1 MQQAAEGPR
10 RVRVERGIYR
20 NPSTGGYE
28 IQYTDR
34 DGRVRWRRVYGGL
47 RDARLER
54 AEVQTRLG
62 RGDPMVRSR
71 RTFADVGEEW
81 LAAQTHL
88 RKRTHSLYTTAL
100 RRHLAPRLGAL
111 RIVDVDE
118 DAIARLIAELQASGL
133 SGWTVQGILVPLGRI
148 LNHAARRGLIA
159 DNPMRRLER
168 RERPRVERREMR
180 ILNSEEIDAV
190 LQVATPAYRN
200 VLATA
205 IFTGLRQSELLG
217 LTWADVD
224 LGAGIIRVRR
234 QLDRGGGY
242 SEPKTPRSKRDVVLM
257 PSLVTL
263 LREHQLASAYSSS
276 TDPVFVTRTGRPLYY
291 RNLIRGAPSRAR
303 EGRSRQRRAATAP
316 LPRPPPHICVAIDR
330 AGPQHRFHRQSARAR
345 VAELHASCLRRFV
358 RSRGARQPRPR
369 PARSGLRRDADGAL
383 AAAFR
388 SLSAS
393 VGEALV
399 QAVCGGCAPVATA

>member
-1 MQQAAEGPR
+1 MQADPKPAR
-10 RVRVERGIYR
+10 RIRVERGIYR

-28 IQYTDR
+28 IEYTDG

-88 RKRTHSLYTTAL
+88 RRRTHSLYTTAL
-100 RRHLAPRLGAL
+100 RRHLVPRLGTM
-111 RIVDVDE
+111 RITEVDE
-118 DAIARLIAELQASGL
+118 DAIARVVAELQASGL
-133 SGWTVQGILVPLGRI
+133 SGWTVQGILTPLGRI
-148 LNHAARRGLIA
+148 LNHAARRGLIP
-159 DNPMRRLER
+159 DNPMSRLER

-190 LQVATPAYRN
+190 LQMATPAYRN

-205 IFTGLRQSELLG
+205 VFTGLRQSELLG
-217 LTWADVD
+217 LTWADID
-224 LGAGIIRVRR
+224 LDAGIIRVRR

-257 PSLVTL
+257 PSLVKL
-263 LREHQLASAYSSS
+263 LREHKLASAYSSP
-276 TDPVFVTRTGRPLYY
+276 TNPVFVTRTGRPLYY
-291 RNLIRGAPSRAR
+291 RNLIRALRLALAKAGLDGDGQPRLR
-303 EGRSRQRRAATAP
+303 FHDLRHRAATLLLAEGVP
-316 LPRPPPHICVAIDR
+316 
-330 AGPQHRFHRQSARAR
+330 AR
-345 VAELHASCLRRFV
+345 VVMDVLGHSQISVTLNTYSHVIPPLMKEAAQAMDRVF
-358 RSRGARQPRPR
+358 
-369 PARSGLRRDADGAL
+369 RDRTERDREAADD
-383 AAAFR
+383 R
-388 SLSAS
+388 
-393 VGEALV
+393 
-399 QAVCGGCAPVATA
+399 